1 MKADEQLTKQEE
13 IVFNMIS
20 SDNEVK
26 LYILFTYALDGYQ
39 KEYIHLYI
47 IQLKNIKL
55 SHVIA

>member
-1 MKADEQLTKQEE
+1 MKAYEQLTKQEE

-47 IQLKNIKL
+47 I
-55 SHVIA
+55 